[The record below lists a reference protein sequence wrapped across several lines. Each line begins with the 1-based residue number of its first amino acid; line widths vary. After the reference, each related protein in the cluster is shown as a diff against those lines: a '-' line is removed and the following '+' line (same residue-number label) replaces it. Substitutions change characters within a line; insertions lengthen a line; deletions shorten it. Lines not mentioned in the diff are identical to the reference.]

1 MSNAGHVRGL
11 SRNQISIIIG
21 VVCAL
26 PMAWLFW
33 AAVHDLLGAN
43 PAEALIRQSGIWTL
57 RFVCVVL
64 AVTPLRIMMGWT
76 ALAQWRRQLGLTVF
90 IYALLH
96 FLSYAWLDMG
106 FEIED
111 IAKDIVKRP
120 FIWMGFSAFALMSLL
135 AITSFNRAI
144 RWLSAKRWR
153 RLHQCIYVIAG
164 LALLH
169 FLWMRAG
176 KNNFAEVALYAVIIS
191 ALLLCRVY
199 RHFKKNLN

>member
-1 MSNAGHVRGL
+1 MSNAGHLRGL

-76 ALAQWRRQLGLTVF
+76 ALVQWRRQLGLTVF

-144 RWLSAKRWR
+144 QWLSAKRWR

-191 ALLLCRVY
+191 ALLLWRVY